1 MSEYQDHVRRSLEGQ
16 ILDPGE
22 GLSMD
27 AMRWTPAPVTDEA
40 TDAAMSAAAEHAH
53 ELLDRAVEAYS
64 ALVFDVLGEGTH
76 HLVVSVAGSGH
87 EFLEGQ
93 RLTVMSGAVLLDEA
107 EALRVCATI
116 AAGFVEC
123 ARGGLVV
130 RSFGPD
136 GSEWVRGWAV
146 RNGWLR
152 PLTEAQVREAY
163 SADDPGAV
171 LPPEPGVEYR
181 QAERVPRPTQD
192 QAATGRRETSR
203 TAPRDNRPQ
212 NRRN

>member
-16 ILDPGE
+16 HLDPDA

-27 AMRWTPAPVTDEA
+27 AMRWTPAAVTDEA

-53 ELLDRAVEAYS
+53 ELLNRAVEAYS
-64 ALVFDVLGEGTH
+64 ALVFDVLGDGTH
-76 HLVVSVAGSGH
+76 HLVVSVAAPGH

-93 RLTVMSGAVLLDEA
+93 HLTAMGGAVIMDEA
-107 EALRVCATI
+107 EALRFCAAL
-116 AAGFVEC
+116 AAGMVEC

-130 RSFGPD
+130 RSFGRD
-136 GSEWVRGWAV
+136 GAEWVRGWAV

-152 PLTEAQVREAY
+152 PLTEDQVREAY
-163 SADDPGAV
+163 SADDPGAA

-181 QAERVPRPTQD
+181 QAERVPRPAQNR
-192 QAATGRRETSR
+192 AETGDREASH

>member
-16 ILDPGE
+16 NLDPGE
-22 GLSMD
+22 ELSID
-27 AMRWTPAPVTDEA
+27 AMRWTPASDLDHV
-40 TDAAMSAAAEHAH
+40 TDAAMSAAADHAH

-76 HLVVSVAGSGH
+76 HLVVSVIGPGH

-93 RLTVMSGAVLLDEA
+93 HLTAMGGAIVMDET
-107 EALRVCATI
+107 EALRVCAAI
-116 AAGFVEC
+116 GAAMVEC

-130 RSFGPD
+130 RSFGSD
-136 GSEWVRGWAV
+136 GSEWVRAWAV

-152 PLTEAQVREAY
+152 PLTEDEVREAY
-163 SADDPGAV
+163 STDDTGAP
-171 LPPEPGVEYR
+171 LAPEPGVEYR
-181 QAERVPRPTQD
+181 QAERVPRPD
-192 QAATGRRETSR
+192 QAPAREGASR
-203 TAPRDNRPQ
+203 TTPPDNRPP